1 MDWRGTV
8 GKEYT
13 SLSDSKVKAA
23 VQMEG
28 FVCFVF
34 TVHLKVSGKK
44 MKSILSVLN
53 SLRMQERLH

>member
-1 MDWRGTV
+1 MNWRDIV

-13 SLSDSKVKAA
+13 RLGDWKVKAA

-34 TVHLKVSGKK
+34 TVHLKVSGVK
-44 MKSILSVLN
+44 MKSTF
-53 SLRMQERLH
+53 SLLDSLHMKERLH